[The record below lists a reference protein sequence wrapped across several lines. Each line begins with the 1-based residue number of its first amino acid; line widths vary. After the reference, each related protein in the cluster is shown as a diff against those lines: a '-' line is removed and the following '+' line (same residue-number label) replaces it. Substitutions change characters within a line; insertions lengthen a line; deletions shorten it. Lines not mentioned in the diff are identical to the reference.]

1 MIKPMLRTL
10 TTCKNEF
17 EAELVKGLLAN
28 IGVECIL
35 QGKNMSQIYGG
46 IGAMSVNV
54 LVDERDY
61 DRALALLSSAEE

>member
-1 MIKPMLRTL
+1 MLRIVK
-10 TTCKNEF
+10 TCQNEF

-46 IGAMSVNV
+46 INAMSVNI
-54 LVDERDY
+54 LVNERDY
-61 DRALALLSSAEE
+61 DRALALISDTKQ